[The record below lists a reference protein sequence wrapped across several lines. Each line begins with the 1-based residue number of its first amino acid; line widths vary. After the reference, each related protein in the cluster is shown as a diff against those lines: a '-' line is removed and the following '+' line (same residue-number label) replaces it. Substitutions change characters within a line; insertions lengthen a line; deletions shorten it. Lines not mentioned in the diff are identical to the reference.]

1 MHIRWNAIQQSEWEQ
16 LQAPYITA
24 LQQDWAYGASFQAMG
39 LDCHRAQVIK
49 EGKTIALAQFI
60 CRRYLG
66 VLGVALCTRGPV
78 WLEELSA
85 LEQQKIYRELK
96 RSCPLPKPRWLIFSP
111 ALTEHY
117 HPSLVGLTRVMTG
130 YSTVQIDLTKTNAQ
144 LRAACEGRW
153 RNRLVAA
160 ERENLEIVR
169 NTDSALEIQWLLE
182 EERTQRLQKNFHGL
196 PTHFIE
202 HYHAARADPS
212 TTLLMLHA
220 ESHQPTPHKEN
231 NHRIAAMLFL
241 LHGST
246 ATYHLGWTNAEGR
259 AKHAHNVLMWRA
271 FEELR
276 TLGIHTLDLGGINT
290 RSLAGISRFKIG
302 TGGQIVTY
310 AGAYV

>member
-16 LQAPYITA
+16 LQAPHITA

-153 RNRLVAA
+153 RNRLAAA
-160 ERENLEIVR
+160 ERENMVIVHAA
-169 NTDSALEIQWLLE
+169 DSALEIQWLLE

-246 ATYHLGWTNAEGR
+246 ATYHVGWTNAEGR
-259 AKHAHNVLMWRA
+259 AKHAHNLLMWRA

-310 AGAYV
+310 AGTYV

>member
-246 ATYHLGWTNAEGR
+246 ATYHVGWTNAEGR
-259 AKHAHNVLMWRA
+259 AKHAHNLLMWRA

>member
-1 MHIRWNAIQQSEWEQ
+1 MHIRWNVIQQSEWEQ
-16 LQAPYITA
+16 LQAPHITA

-78 WLEELSA
+78 WLEDISA

-96 RSCPLPKPRWLIFSP
+96 RSCPVPKPRWLIFSP
-111 ALTEHY
+111 ALTEPN

-130 YSTVQIDLTKTNAQ
+130 YSTVQINLTQTNAQ

-160 ERENLEIVR
+160 ERENLVIVR
-169 NTDSALEIQWLLE
+169 NTDSAFEIQWLLE

-220 ESHQPTPHKEN
+220 VIHQPPLHKEN

-246 ATYHLGWTNAEGR
+246 ATYHVGWTNAEGR
-259 AKHAHNVLMWRA
+259 AKHAHNLLMWRA

-310 AGAYV
+310 AGTYV

>member
-16 LQAPYITA
+16 LQAPHITA

-246 ATYHLGWTNAEGR
+246 ATYHVGWTNAEGR
-259 AKHAHNVLMWRA
+259 AKHAHNLLMWRA

-310 AGAYV
+310 AGTYV

>member
-16 LQAPYITA
+16 LQAPHITA

-130 YSTVQIDLTKTNAQ
+130 YSTVQIDLTKTNTQ

-169 NTDSALEIQWLLE
+169 NTDSALEMQWLLE

-246 ATYHLGWTNAEGR
+246 ATYHVGWTNAEGR
-259 AKHAHNVLMWRA
+259 AKHAHNLLMWRA

-276 TLGIHTLDLGGINT
+276 TLGIHTLDLGGIKT

-310 AGAYV
+310 AGTYV

>member
-259 AKHAHNVLMWRA
+259 AKHAHNLLMWRA

>member
-1 MHIRWNAIQQSEWEQ
+1 MHIRWNVIQQSEWEQ
-16 LQAPYITA
+16 LQAPHITA

-66 VLGVALCTRGPV
+66 VFGVALCTRGPV

-111 ALTEHY
+111 SLTEHY

-130 YSTVQIDLTKTNAQ
+130 YSTVLVDLTQTNAQ

-220 ESHQPTPHKEN
+220 ESNHPTPHKEN

-246 ATYHLGWTNAEGR
+246 ATYHVGWTNAEGR
-259 AKHAHNVLMWRA
+259 AKHAHNLLMWRA

-310 AGAYV
+310 AGTYV

>member
-1 MHIRWNAIQQSEWEQ
+1 MHIRWNAIQQPEWEQ
-16 LQAPYITA
+16 LQAPHITA

-66 VLGVALCTRGPV
+66 VFGVALCTRGPV
-78 WLEELSA
+78 WLEDLSA

-111 ALTEHY
+111 ALTEPN

-130 YSTVQIDLTKTNAQ
+130 YSTVLVDLTQSPQQ
-144 LRAACEGRW
+144 LRAAFEGRW

-160 ERENLEIVR
+160 ERENLELVR
-169 NTDSALEIQWLLE
+169 NTDSALEMQWLLE

-202 HYHAARADPS
+202 HYHAARADPT

-220 ESHQPTPHKEN
+220 ECHHLTPHKEK

-246 ATYHLGWTNAEGR
+246 ATYHVGWTNAEGR
-259 AKHAHNVLMWRA
+259 AKHAHNLLMWHA

-276 TLGIHTLDLGGINT
+276 ALGIQTLDLGGINT

-302 TGGQIVTY
+302 TGGKIVTY
-310 AGAYV
+310 AGTYV

>member
-1 MHIRWNAIQQSEWEQ
+1 MHIRWNVIQQSEWEQ
-16 LQAPYITA
+16 LQAPHITA

-130 YSTVQIDLTKTNAQ
+130 YSTVLVDLTQTNAQ

-202 HYHAARADPS
+202 HYHAARTDPS

-246 ATYHLGWTNAEGR
+246 ATYHVGWTNAEGR
-259 AKHAHNVLMWRA
+259 AKHAHNLLMWRA

-302 TGGQIVTY
+302 TGGQILTY
-310 AGAYV
+310 AGTYV

>member
-16 LQAPYITA
+16 LQAPHITA

-66 VLGVALCTRGPV
+66 AFGVALCTRGPV

-85 LEQQKIYRELK
+85 LDQQKIYRELK
-96 RSCPLPKPRWLIFSP
+96 HSCPLPKPRWLIFSP

-153 RNRLVAA
+153 RNRLAAA

-246 ATYHLGWTNAEGR
+246 ATYHVGWTNAEGR
-259 AKHAHNVLMWRA
+259 AKHAHNLLMWRA

-310 AGAYV
+310 AGTYV

>member
-1 MHIRWNAIQQSEWEQ
+1 MHIRWNAIQQPEWEQ
-16 LQAPYITA
+16 LQAPHITA

-66 VLGVALCTRGPV
+66 VFGVALCSRGPV
-78 WLEELSA
+78 WLEDLSA

-111 ALTEHY
+111 ALTEPN

-130 YSTVQIDLTKTNAQ
+130 YSTVLVDLTQSPQQ
-144 LRAACEGRW
+144 LRAAFEGRW

-160 ERENLEIVR
+160 ERENLELVR
-169 NTDSALEIQWLLE
+169 NTDSGLEIQWLLE

-202 HYHAARADPS
+202 HYHAARADPT

-220 ESHQPTPHKEN
+220 ESHHLTPHKEK

-246 ATYHLGWTNAEGR
+246 ATYHVGWTNAEGR
-259 AKHAHNVLMWRA
+259 AKHAHNLLMWHA

-276 TLGIHTLDLGGINT
+276 ALGIQTLDLGGINT

-302 TGGQIVTY
+302 TGGKIVTY
-310 AGAYV
+310 AGTYV

>member
-24 LQQDWAYGASFQAMG
+24 FQQDWAYGASFQAMG

-49 EGKTIALAQFI
+49 ERKTIALAQFI

-212 TTLLMLHA
+212 TTLFMLHA

-259 AKHAHNVLMWRA
+259 AKHAHNLLMWRA